1 MCLTTYTC
9 HYTFFSFV
17 RKVFHKGD
25 VPFITASPRAEHNPQ
40 MALNLRQISPTS
52 KYTAS

>member
-25 VPFITASPRAEHNPQ
+25 VPFVVTSPQAEHNPQ
-40 MALNLRQISPTS
+40 MELNLRQISLTS
-52 KYTAS
+52 RHTVS